1 MFLRHLHLKNI
12 RSIEQL
18 DLSFVAANGVRSWT
32 YLLGENGTGKS
43 SVLKAIALVLAGSE
57 SIYELVGN
65 PDDWIR
71 LGADEARI
79 SVEFSTQDGESRHAS
94 LRFGPGTTTSQFL
107 KENAQELEQIDRAVF
122 RSERN
127 YFVVGYG
134 VVRHA
139 LGPSGRGAVTETDS
153 RRPLRTRAVATLF
166 NLETALISLGGWAMD
181 LEYRRGEG
189 GLEAVRSALDKLL
202 PDVHFQGIDREN
214 RRLMFDTPDG
224 VLPLGALSDGYQ
236 AMAAWCGD
244 LLFQITETF
253 QDHKDP
259 LKARG
264 LLLVD
269 EIDLHLHPVWQRR
282 LVSFIRET
290 LPNVQVVVTTH
301 SPLTI
306 HQAGE
311 GELFVLCR
319 TEGHGAGLFAFEGAP
334 NKLML
339 HQLLQSPLF
348 GLETLDS
355 PQVEAAR
362 KELRTLK
369 GVGAQPSRPSPHAKA
384 RIGELERSL
393 EDVPT
398 WRETRPG
405 LERTNDVLAQVTR
418 ELSRISGKDASVSD
432 SARGADD
439 APLEAQ

>member
-1 MFLRHLHLKNI
+1 MFLRNLQLDNI
-12 RSIEQL
+12 RSIEHL
-18 DLSFVAANGVRSWT
+18 HLSFDTANDARAWT

-43 SVLKAIALVLAGSE
+43 SVLKSIGLVLAGSE
-57 SIYELVGN
+57 SIFELVGN

-71 LGADEARI
+71 LGTNEARI
-79 SVEFSTQDGESRHAS
+79 AVEFSTQDGERRHAS
-94 LRFGPGTTTSQFL
+94 VSFKRGSGTSQFL
-107 KENAQELEQIDRAVF
+107 RDNAEQLDQIDRAIV

-139 LGPSGRGAVTETDS
+139 LGPSGRGAVPETAN
-153 RRPLRTRAVATLF
+153 RRSPRTRAVATLF
-166 NLETALISLGGWAMD
+166 NVETALVSLDGWAMD
-181 LEYRRGEG
+181 LEYRQGTS
-189 GLEAVRSALDKLL
+189 GLDAVRSALDKLL
-202 PDVHFQGIDREN
+202 PEVHFKGIDRQN
-214 RRLMFDTPDG
+214 RRLMFETPDG
-224 VLPLGALSDGYQ
+224 LLPLAALSDGYQ

-253 QDHKDP
+253 QDYKNP

-306 HQAGE
+306 HQAGD
-311 GELFVLCR
+311 GELFLLRRMEGRGGVLSP
-319 TEGHGAGLFAFEGAP
+319 FEGAP

-355 PQVEAAR
+355 PQTEAAR
-362 KELRTLK
+362 EELRSLQGIGTQGDAPTPQEQK
-369 GVGAQPSRPSPHAKA
+369 
-384 RIGELERSL
+384 RIGELERTL

-398 WRETRPG
+398 WRQTRPG
-405 LERTNDVLAQVTR
+405 LERTNDVLEEVTR
-418 ELSRISGKDASVSD
+418 ELAKMSGGSNDQAE
-432 SARGADD
+432 R
-439 APLEAQ
+439 